1 MELKQGEN
9 EMDLSNAFATHP
21 GVKAEKA
28 EALNEDYA
36 HAWNKDG
43 IYYQAVADGNGRD
56 EEDQVLLHETMYT
69 QALDKPCSIR
79 DK

>member
-1 MELKQGEN
+1 
-9 EMDLSNAFATHP
+9 MDLSNAFATHP

-56 EEDQVLLHETMYT
+56 EEPNGRRRWNKRRKFTST
-69 QALDKPCSIR
+69 
-79 DK
+79 